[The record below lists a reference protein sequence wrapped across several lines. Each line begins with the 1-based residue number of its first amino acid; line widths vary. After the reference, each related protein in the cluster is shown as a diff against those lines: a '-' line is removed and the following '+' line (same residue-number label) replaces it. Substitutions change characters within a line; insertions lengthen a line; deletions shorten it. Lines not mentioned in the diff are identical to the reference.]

1 MKAWM
6 SRYSAYGMVGA
17 GLILLVMGAAGLARL
32 IWPAEALSSAAELG
46 EGDGFVPME
55 VPVSSLEKAPGL
67 ATPMVSSPAAA
78 GAAPQEDAAEVRA
91 LAATQRARVP
101 EAPVRLRIPSVG
113 LDAPVQP
120 AAARKVWMAAQ
131 QYEQWTAPDEFAA
144 GWHGDSARLGE
155 IGNTVLNGHHNVSG
169 KVFEHLVDVSVGD
182 KIVVVGEKGGEFTF
196 VVVNKMILPEKSASP
211 EERLENARWI
221 MPSTDERLTLVT
233 CWPGDSNT
241 HRLILVA
248 SPLN

>member
-1 MKAWM
+1 MKVWM
-6 SRYSAYGMVGA
+6 SRYSAYGMVA
-17 GLILLVMGAAGLARL
+17 VGLVLLVLGAAGLARL
-32 IWPAEALSSAAELG
+32 IWPADVQSTAAELSG
-46 EGDGFVPME
+46 GDGFVPME
-55 VPVSSLEKAPGL
+55 VPVSSLERAPGL
-67 ATPMVSSPAAA
+67 ETPTALPAAA

-101 EAPVRLRIPSVG
+101 EAPVHLRIPSVE

-120 AAARKVWMAAQ
+120 ATARKVWMAAQ
-131 QYEQWTAPDEFAA
+131 QYEQWKAPDEFAA
-144 GWHGDSARLGE
+144 GWHADSARLGE

-169 KVFEHLVDVSVGD
+169 RVFEHLVDVSVGEQ
-182 KIVVVGEKGGEFTF
+182 IVVVGEKGGEFTY
-196 VVVNKMILPEKSASP
+196 VVVNKMILPEKAASP

-233 CWPGDSNT
+233 CWPADSNT

>member
-6 SRYSAYGMVGA
+6 SRYSAYGMVGV
-17 GLILLVMGAAGLARL
+17 GLVLLVMGAAGLARL
-32 IWPAEALSSAAELG
+32 IWPVDAPSAAENLSG
-46 EGDGFVPME
+46 GDGFVPME

-67 ATPMVSSPAAA
+67 VTPTATPAVT

-91 LAATQRARVP
+91 LAATQRARIP

-113 LDAPVQP
+113 LDAPVKP
-120 AAARKVWMAAQ
+120 ASARKVWMAAQ
-131 QYEQWTAPDEFAA
+131 QYEQWKAPDEFAA
-144 GWHGDSARLGE
+144 GWHADSARLGE

-169 KVFEHLVDVSVGD
+169 KVFEHLVDVKVGD
-182 KIVVVGEKGGEFTF
+182 KIVVVGEKGGEFTY
-196 VVVNKMILPEKSASP
+196 VVVNKMILPEKAASP

-221 MPSTDERLTLVT
+221 MTSTDERLTLVT
-233 CWPGDSNT
+233 CWPADSNT

>member
-46 EGDGFVPME
+46 GGDGFVPIE
-55 VPVSSLEKAPGL
+55 VPVSSLERAPGL
-67 ATPMVSSPAAA
+67 DRPTVSPIAAA
-78 GAAPQEDAAEVRA
+78 GTAPQEDDAEVRA
-91 LAATQRARVP
+91 LAATQRAHVSEVP
-101 EAPVRLRIPSVG
+101 VHLRIPSVG

-120 AAARKVWMAAQ
+120 ATARKVWMAAQ

-144 GWHGDSARLGE
+144 GWHADSARLGE
-155 IGNTVLNGHHNVSG
+155 PGNTVLNGHHNVSG
-169 KVFEHLVDVSVGD
+169 KVFERLVDVAVGER
-182 KIVVVGEKGGEFTF
+182 IVVVGDKGGEFTYL
-196 VVVNKMILPEKSASP
+196 VVNKMILPEKGASP

-233 CWPGDSNT
+233 CWPADSNT